1 MSVLKKALRQLL
13 SIEDI
18 SPEEVATGEE
28 ANHTAL
34 DNSFDFD
41 SVSACPACGSNNVAI
56 YVYGK
61 PQLSRRM
68 VEGLESGK
76 IISGGCMIRKT
87 APKWHCRHCNKDF
100 GRLL

>member
-1 MSVLKKALRQLL
+1 MSVLKKALRRLL
-13 SIEDI
+13 LIAEI
-18 SPEEVATGEE
+18 SAEKVATAEGTD
-28 ANHTAL
+28 HCVL
-34 DNSFDFD
+34 DDSFDFD
-41 SVSACPACGSNNVAI
+41 SVSACPTCGSNNVAI

-61 PQLSRRM
+61 PPLSRRM

-87 APKWHCRHCNKDF
+87 APKWHCHNCNKDF

>member
-1 MSVLKKALRQLL
+1 MSVLKKARRPLL
-13 SIEDI
+13 SNAEV
-18 SPEEVATGEE
+18 SPEEVATAEE
-28 ANHTAL
+28 ADYCAS
-34 DNSFDFD
+34 DDRFDFD
-41 SVSACPACGSNNVAI
+41 SVSACPTCGSNNVAI

-61 PQLSRRM
+61 PTLSRRM

-87 APKWHCRHCNKDF
+87 APKLHCYNCNKDF